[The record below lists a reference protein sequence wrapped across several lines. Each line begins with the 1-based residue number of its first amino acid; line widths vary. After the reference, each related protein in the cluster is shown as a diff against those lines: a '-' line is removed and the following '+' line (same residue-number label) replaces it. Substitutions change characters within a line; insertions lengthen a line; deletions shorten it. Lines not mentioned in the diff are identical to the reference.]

1 MLEIEYLGLN
11 DLIKGDKMIII
22 LTSKNPSK
30 KRSLDLALKELG
42 IKDYE
47 ILCIPTASEVSSKPI
62 GIEIIRGAENRN
74 KNALK
79 YALKNNITFDYLCSV
94 EGGYTIDEMGHYFI
108 TTYSVIEDNKGKL
121 STGQAMGLRI
131 RKDTFDYIKS
141 GKSLNEL
148 IEKIS
153 TKKSNKENEGITGFL
168 SNGLISRDKMEK
180 DSIITAFIPFIY
192 IKQRDDLSR
201 AIELEKSI

>member
-1 MLEIEYLGLN
+1 MV
-11 DLIKGDKMIII
+11 II

-30 KRSLDLALKELG
+30 KRSLDLALKELN
-42 IKDYE
+42 IKTYE
-47 ILCIPTASEVSSKPI
+47 VICIPTDSEVSSKPI

-79 YALKNNITFDYLCSV
+79 YALENNINFDYLCSI

-108 TTYSVIEDNKGKL
+108 TTYSVIENNKRKL
-121 STGQAMGLRI
+121 STGQAVGLRI

-141 GKSLNEL
+141 GKSLNKL

-153 TKKSNKENEGITGFL
+153 NKKANKENEGVTGFL

-180 DSIITAFIPFIY
+180 DSIIMAFIPFIY
-192 IKQRDDLSR
+192 IRERDALSK
-201 AIELEKSI
+201 AIELEKK